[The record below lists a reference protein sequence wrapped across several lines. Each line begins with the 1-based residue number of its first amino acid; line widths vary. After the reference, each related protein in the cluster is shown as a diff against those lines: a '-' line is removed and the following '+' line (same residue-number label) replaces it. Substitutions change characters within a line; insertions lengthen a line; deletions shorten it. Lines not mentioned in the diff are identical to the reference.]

1 MSTKMKEQE
10 EAQVNSNNDDTRTQI
25 FTIPNLAKRLGVT
38 SASVRRWITLGQID
52 PPSRLPVTGE
62 RAYSKLDVGKI
73 ETWYMTRAADGGT
86 RGPGS
91 AKRREQARRWLAEC
105 SGLPV
110 RLTVQSSP
118 AATVTKAVRKWLEL
132 DDDLLPVVPLAVA
145 IANQLPGPP
154 VWLVIVAPASS
165 GKSVVIMGLSTVTG
179 VYSIST
185 ITPHTFASGMIKRGD
200 SGQAPS
206 LLDRLKLEGYWLLA
220 LKDFGTI
227 LNLPPLQRNPILAQ
241 FREIYD
247 GKYDAT
253 FGTGVEVNWSGKLG
267 MLVGATP
274 VIDRYHKLS
283 AELGERFLQFRPT
296 SAAPDDVVE
305 KTLAVADN
313 EEKLQPEIA
322 KAYKSAFYRAQ
333 KLRKQLPEKLDTSTQ
348 KRAAKLA
355 VFLAVARRPVHHD
368 RYASES
374 QVLPLEGPARL
385 AKAFIR
391 LFHGALVCYAGDE
404 DAAFRLVCRIAVDSI
419 PGRRGQLFPAL
430 AQSPNGVTA
439 AQMAERLGC
448 DRGTARR
455 ELGDLVLIGLADVE
469 KPSQTDIF
477 RPSDKLRELAIAVFP
492 SSPDQA
498 LAKLLDLCTNSTSE

>member
-1 MSTKMKEQE
+1 MS
-10 EAQVNSNNDDTRTQI
+10 SNNERGI
-25 FTIPNLAKRLGVT
+25 TIPKLAKCLGV
-38 SASVRRWITLGQID
+38 SPASVRRWIKLVQID
-52 PPSRLPVTGE
+52 PPSQVPVTGE
-62 RAYSKLDVGKI
+62 HAYSESQAAQI
-73 ETWYMTRAADGGT
+73 EVWYMMRAANGGT

-91 AKRREQARRWLAEC
+91 AIRKEKARRWLVEHG
-105 SGLPV
+105 GLPV
-110 RLTVQSSP
+110 SKKFRSSP
-118 AATVTKAVRKWLEL
+118 AATVTKALRKWLEL

-145 IANQLPGPP
+145 VANQLPGPP

-165 GKSVVIMGLSTVTG
+165 GKTVVIEGMSAVKG

-185 ITPHTFASGMIKRGD
+185 VTSHTFASGMIRRGD
-200 SGQAPS
+200 SEHSPS
-206 LLDRLKLEGYWLLA
+206 LLERLKKKGVFLLA

-241 FREIYD
+241 LREIYD
-247 GKYDAT
+247 GKYDAS

-274 VIDRYHKLS
+274 VVDRYHKLS

-296 SAAPDDVVE
+296 SAAPDDVVD

-322 KAYKSAFYRAQ
+322 RAYKRAFSQAQ
-333 KLRKQLPEKLDTSTQ
+333 KMREQLPANLDTPRH
-348 KRAAKLA
+348 KRTAKLA

-404 DAAFRLVCRIAVDSI
+404 DAAFRLVCRVALDSI
-419 PGRRGQLFPAL
+419 PGRRGRLLPAL
-430 AQSPNGVTA
+430 VRSPDGVTA
-439 AQMAERLGC
+439 SAMADRLGC

-455 ELGDLVLIGLADVE
+455 ELHDLVLIGLADVE

-477 RPSDKLRELAIAVFP
+477 RPSDKLRELAIAVYP